1 MISTSNAFF
10 NGVALITSFLLLAII
25 WLPFIL
31 FLRFSRSKNASI
43 KSLSLGLELVHF
55 PWDDQR
61 ILHCIA
67 SIKSGCL
74 LFFDTYFYLTRVFSF
89 TIQHSFFLPIFCLSP
104 FSSFAPF
111 LVSDCCQAAW
121 HLLKSILP
129 HFLFLLLLTGL
140 TISGGLTLAKEEVNK
155 QKLAK
160 FNHSIDFIVSET
172 YGEEIS
178 SIRQTASLWKHEIYG
193 YIGPQETC
201 NHEGRMAAAFN
212 LPMISYFCTNYE
224 TSNKK
229 DFPTFARTR
238 PPDTQIAKSVASL
251 LLTYNWTQVAFFH
264 VDHESSEISEFF

>member
-1 MISTSNAFF
+1 M
-10 NGVALITSFLLLAII
+10 
-25 WLPFIL
+25 
-31 FLRFSRSKNASI
+31 
-43 KSLSLGLELVHF
+43 
-55 PWDDQR
+55 
-61 ILHCIA
+61 
-67 SIKSGCL
+67 
-74 LFFDTYFYLTRVFSF
+74 
-89 TIQHSFFLPIFCLSP
+89 
-104 FSSFAPF
+104 
-111 LVSDCCQAAW
+111 
-121 HLLKSILP
+121 
-129 HFLFLLLLTGL
+129 LLTGL

-178 SIRQTASLWKHEIYG
+178 SIRQTASLWKQDIYG

-238 PPDTQIAKSVASL
+238 PPDTQIAKSIASL
-251 LLTYNWTQVAFFH
+251 LLTYNWTQVTFFH
-264 VDHESSEISEFF
+264 VDHESSEISPIAKTVIKTLTLAGIKINAVKTWSEDYYHGYRVNPFDDLVRDTYRDTRSELNIWLINSFNFPFHLIMNSFSLFNIGAVLRAHWTDVKSAESRFT